1 MKLTVKR
8 TLINNQIDKP
18 IYKVY
23 NEDNLEVTCPFQ
35 TKIPFQD
42 HLGNSGVMEESC
54 SSKCRFF
61 TLNIHRDIMIPGC
74 KIVDK

>member
-8 TLINNQIDKP
+8 ELLDNRIDKP
-18 IYKVY
+18 IYKVF
-23 NEDNLEVTCPFQ
+23 NEDGLEVTCPFQ

-42 HLGNSGVMEESC
+42 NLGNAGVMEGTC

-61 TLNIHRDIMIPGC
+61 TLNKGIETTTPGC

>member
-1 MKLTVKR
+1 MNLKVKR
-8 TLINNQIDKP
+8 ELINNQIDKP

-23 NEDNLEVTCPFQ
+23 NQDNVEVTCPFQ

-42 HLGNSGVMEESC
+42 TLGNSGVIEAPC
-54 SSKCRFF
+54 TSKCRFF
-61 TLNIHRDIMIPGC
+61 YCNPLNLDDPKC

>member
-8 TLINNQIDKP
+8 TLINNQLDKP

-61 TLNIHRDIMIPGC
+61 TLNKGIETMTPGC